1 MTKLLLATAA
11 ETAAGRLP
19 QAEIAFLLLPLLLI
33 VIFAVLYRREKRR
46 RRQLEYL
53 FGQTK
58 NRCFVCDRNARILDC
73 RPGAPAGKSAS
84 KVAGLLADAPDR
96 EEIGETIRKVFRTGI
111 PQSRHAAN
119 GEFQTFRKV
128 PSGVFG
134 AEAVLVLSADESE
147 KRELETEVRFLTA
160 QRSAATGEMECGVL
174 LVGCDGEI
182 LHANPAA
189 GELTGFTARRLAG
202 LHYAKVFPEGGAVR
216 SLLEQALR
224 ENRPLELP
232 PGGVLAA
239 RDGKRREIAGRVAP
253 VPYPDGIR
261 AGAVLILTDE
271 TARNAERRRQRFD
284 STALAAAFQLADLG
298 YFSYDPVSRMTSCS
312 EGFERL
318 WPFQDGVP
326 LR

>member
-19 QAEIAFLLLPLLLI
+19 QAEIAFLLLPLLLV

-53 FGQTK
+53 LGQTK

-73 RPGAPAGKSAS
+73 RPGALAGKSAS

-96 EEIGETIRKVFRTGI
+96 EEIGETIREVFRTGI

-147 KRELETEVRFLTA
+147 KRELETEVRFLTV

-202 LHYAKVFPEGGAVR
+202 LHYAKVFPEGEPSAPSSSKPCGRTGRWSCLPAAFSPPATASGAR
-216 SLLEQALR
+216 S
-224 ENRPLELP
+224 
-232 PGGVLAA
+232 
-239 RDGKRREIAGRVAP
+239 
-253 VPYPDGIR
+253 R
-261 AGAVLILTDE
+261 AGL
-271 TARNAERRRQRFD
+271 RRCRIRTE
-284 STALAAAFQLADLG
+284 SGPA
-298 YFSYDPVSRMTSCS
+298 PC
-312 EGFERL
+312 
-318 WPFQDGVP
+318 
-326 LR
+326 

>member
-19 QAEIAFLLLPLLLI
+19 QAEIAFLLLPLLLV

-134 AEAVLVLSADESE
+134 AEAVLVLSADES
-147 KRELETEVRFLTA
+147 
-160 QRSAATGEMECGVL
+160 
-174 LVGCDGEI
+174 
-182 LHANPAA
+182 
-189 GELTGFTARRLAG
+189 
-202 LHYAKVFPEGGAVR
+202 
-216 SLLEQALR
+216 
-224 ENRPLELP
+224 
-232 PGGVLAA
+232 
-239 RDGKRREIAGRVAP
+239 
-253 VPYPDGIR
+253 
-261 AGAVLILTDE
+261 
-271 TARNAERRRQRFD
+271 
-284 STALAAAFQLADLG
+284 
-298 YFSYDPVSRMTSCS
+298 
-312 EGFERL
+312 
-318 WPFQDGVP
+318 
-326 LR
+326 